1 MDKILT
7 IVIPSYNAEATL
19 KQTVDSM
26 LIPDIE
32 LRQQLDILIVNDGSK
47 DRTLALARKLEA
59 DNLGVVHVWDQENSG
74 HKYTVNVG
82 VNKTHVK
89 LSK

>member
-7 IVIPSYNAEATL
+7 IVIPSYNVEATL

-47 DRTLALARKLEA
+47 DRTLALARQLEA
-59 DNLGVVHVWDQENSG
+59 ENPGVVCVWNKENGWHVSD
-74 HKYTVNVG
+74 Y
-82 VNKTHVK
+82 
-89 LSK
+89 